1 MAINDN
7 LHEENPLR
15 LRHNR
20 DNMLNIK
27 VASLVLLAAATPVV
41 LGHGQV
47 HSVIIASPAATFAA
61 ADAYLAV
68 DPTSPLRK
76 LNTYGPAA
84 NFTGPD
90 ITCGE
95 GGNAPIT
102 PLAPVD
108 AGSLVTFDWQ
118 DWTSVHPGPVMTYI
132 AKCPDGCANFKG
144 DTGNV
149 WVKIDQD
156 QYNPDRGSDLAW
168 GEELLRLKNSIYS
181 VNVPAGLENGEY
193 ILRHEI
199 LGLHVAS
206 TVMGAQ
212 FYPNCLQI
220 QVQNGG
226 SVTLPEGIPLPGSY
240 DPYDPGILV
249 QLYEITLTTP
259 NYTAPGG
266 PVLLPGGS
274 GDWAE
279 ATYGTKPVSV
289 PASPPA
295 STASSSAHPT
305 SVSSSLPTSIKSSSA
320 PASSSTAAVAQHYAQ
335 CGGQGWTGATLCAT
349 GLTCT
354 VLNAYYSQCI

>member
-1 MAINDN
+1 
-7 LHEENPLR
+7 
-15 LRHNR
+15 
-20 DNMLNIK
+20 MLNIK
-27 VASLVLLAAATPVV
+27 AASLVLLAAAAPVV

-47 HSVIIASPAATFAA
+47 HSVIIASPSATFPA
-61 ADAYLAV
+61 ADAYAAA

-90 ITCGE
+90 ITCGP
-95 GGNAPIT
+95 GGNTPIT

-118 DWTSVHPGPVMTYI
+118 SWNSVHPGPVMTYI

-144 DTGNV
+144 DEGNV

-168 GEELLRLKNSIYS
+168 GEELLRLKTNSKYS

-199 LGLHVAS
+199 LGLHVAG

-220 QVQNGG
+220 KVQNGG

-249 QLYEITLTTP
+249 QLWQITLQNP

-279 ATYGTKPVSV
+279 ANYGSKAVSS
-289 PASPPA
+289 PAAPPTT
-295 STASSSAHPT
+295 TASQSAHPST
-305 SVSSSLPTSIKSSSA
+305 TTAAPTTINSS
-320 PASSSTAAVAQHYAQ
+320 PASSPTGVTVQKYGQ
-335 CGGQGWTGATLCAT
+335 CGGQGYSGATSCASGT
-349 GLTCT
+349 TCT
-354 VLNAYYSQCI
+354 ALNDYYSQCL